1 MTHLHLAVEEGHMN
15 TVKHLVDKGADINT
29 KDDHGVSVN
38 ASNKIPCEA
47 GTSKSFS
54 GRSLDSA
61 FCFQILKLQ

>member
-38 ASNKIPCEA
+38 ASNKIPCE
-47 GTSKSFS
+47 
-54 GRSLDSA
+54 RQEL
-61 FCFQILKLQ
+61 LKVFLGEA